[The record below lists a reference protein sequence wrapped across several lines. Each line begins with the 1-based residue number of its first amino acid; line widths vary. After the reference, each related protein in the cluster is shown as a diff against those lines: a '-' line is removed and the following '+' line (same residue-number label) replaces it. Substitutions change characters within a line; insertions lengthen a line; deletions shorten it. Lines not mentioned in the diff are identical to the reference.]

1 MKYHVRVYIKV
12 LPFWTPCVAVDVPVD
27 AWPKLKT
34 SLDVVANHFLEIS
47 YTFALA

>member
-12 LPFWTPCVAVDVPVD
+12 LPFWSPCVAVNVHID

-34 SLDVVANHFLEIS
+34 GLDVVANHFREIS
-47 YTFALA
+47 YTFALV